1 VESHGYPIDVSDRDV
16 LLGLHMSDVELKELR
31 IDAEGREVKD
41 LAGLHDGSVHGCRFK
56 NYLSEVISE
65 AFKST

>member
-1 VESHGYPIDVSDRDV
+1 
-16 LLGLHMSDVELKELR
+16 MSDVELKELR